1 MLYPDSELI
10 FVNNYAS
17 GVGGAIVVLTR
28 SKYEFIHEYNP
39 DCFVTYSEEKTKPSE
54 WKRKGQRCRRLHL
67 DMSACLWYEKYPFY
81 SAQRAIRWNNTF
93 EYRGNFI
100 HPTKKF
106 NPLKGPEY
114 DIATDTH
121 HFQSEGNDATEIKL
135 SPGEDISL
143 DIQGYDDSTTQFSP
157 SRL

>member
-1 MLYPDSELI
+1 MRTLLREYTIIKSKLSIISSDQAKVFFIKNSAK
-10 FVNNYAS
+10 VK
-17 GVGGAIVVLTR
+17 GAAVYISTL
-28 SKYEFIHEYNP
+28 
-39 DCFVTYSEEKTKPSE
+39 
-54 WKRKGQRCRRLHL
+54 
-67 DMSACLWYEKYPFY
+67 SACLWYEKYPFY

-121 HFQSEGNDATEIKL
+121 HFQSEGNDATEIKVGW
-135 SPGEDISL
+135 SF
-143 DIQGYDDSTTQFSP
+143 FSMKNCSGVGGGKVERDVFQTIKKP
-157 SRL
+157 LGMG